1 MIRVTEQ
8 YRKVIGKSVY
18 NFEPQTGRAWWE
30 DLDGMFLSYT
40 EIQPS
45 HIDKFTTR
53 MEKRD
58 ALADQKTGT
67 ND

>member
-1 MIRVTEQ
+1 MINPTEPF
-8 YRKVIGKSVY
+8 RKVIGKSVY

-30 DLDGMFLSYT
+30 DRDGMLLSYT

-45 HIDKFTTR
+45 HIERFTNRT
-53 MEKRD
+53 EKRD
-58 ALADQKTGT
+58 ALADKKTGT

>member
-1 MIRVTEQ
+1 MINVTEQ

-18 NFEPQTGRAWWE
+18 NFEPQTGSAWWE
-30 DLDGMFLSYT
+30 ALDGMFLSYT

-45 HIDKFTTR
+45 HIDKFTSR

-58 ALADQKTGT
+58 ALADKKTGT